1 MDEGYIKLYRS
12 LLKWEWID
20 NPNVLSVFI
29 HCLLLANWED
39 KKWHG
44 KVIERGEFITSIE
57 KLSTYTGLSIQQT
70 RTALN
75 KLNESGELVTKTQR
89 GRKYTIIRVCNYD
102 NYQEQQRDNKEI
114 TTKQQ
119 RDNKEITTKQQRD
132 NNEITTTKEYKNIKK
147 DKKDKNNKNDKKST
161 PTRYRYGEFQKVLL
175 SDDELDKLKQEYG
188 TGTTDACITFL
199 DEYIEMK
206 GYKAKNHYLCI
217 RKWVVD
223 AVNERKAK
231 KPQSRNDWIDDWL
244 EQVKEGADE
253 N

>member
-1 MDEGYIKLYRS
+1 MENGFIKLYRS

>member
-1 MDEGYIKLYRS
+1 MENGFIKLYRS

-119 RDNKEITTKQQRD
+119 RDNNEVTTKQQRD

-147 DKKDKNNKNDKKST
+147 DKKDKKDKKST
-161 PTRYRYGEFQKVLL
+161 PTRHRYGEFQKVLL

-231 KPQSRNDWIDDWL
+231 KNDKAQELDGFYSMVGDWL
-244 EQVKEGADE
+244 SEQKGE
-253 N
+253 

>member
-1 MDEGYIKLYRS
+1 MENGFIKLYRS

-102 NYQEQQRDNKEI
+102 NYQE
-114 TTKQQ
+114 QQ

>member
-1 MDEGYIKLYRS
+1 MENGFIKLYRS

-29 HCLLLANWED
+29 HCLLHANHQD
-39 KKWHG
+39 NKWHG
-44 KVIERGEFITSIE
+44 VLVERGTFITSIS
-57 KLSTYTGLSIQQT
+57 KLSQNTGLTPQQV
-70 RTALN
+70 RTALK
-75 KLNESGELVTKTQR
+75 KLSKSGEVVTKSQQ
-89 GRKYTIIRVCNYD
+89 GAKYTIIRVCNYEKF
-102 NYQEQQRDNKEI
+102 QDNKEI
-114 TTKQQ
+114 TKYQQ
-119 RDNKEITTKQQRD
+119 SDNKVITKLQQSDNKVITTNKND
-132 NNEITTTKEYKNIKK
+132 KNIKN
-147 DKKDKNNKNDKKST
+147 DKNDKNDKKSK
-161 PTRYRYGEFQKVLL
+161 PTRHRYGEFQKVLL

-231 KPQSRNDWIDDWL
+231 KNDKAQELDGFYSMVGDWL
-244 EQVKEGADE
+244 SEQKGEGE
-253 N
+253 